1 MSSKTTVGDAMNDTN
16 DDFEL
21 AYSPDFDDCAEAQKV
36 WESYEVL
43 AEKTIQKIRG
53 GDDDE

>member
-1 MSSKTTVGDAMNDTN
+1 MNDTN